1 MNKAKKCTIL
11 LSIVAYF
18 VLLGATIISPILPL
32 YALTF
37 EVSLAMVGGLISGF
51 GLARLLLDVPTGMV
65 VERIGMK
72 RFMLIGLAVVAIGAL
87 ISGSAIS
94 YWMLLMGRVIEGVGS
109 ALYTTTSFTCMGKIA
124 PKDERGKYMSFYL
137 GLLLLGTVSGP
148 AIGGY
153 IGENIALNAPFYFY
167 SICAALSFFLILF
180 GVDRSLTRSV
190 ESEGSD
196 INVGMIKSML
206 KDYTF
211 SSINVAIF
219 MIFVIRM
226 GVIAT
231 LVPIF
236 AVENLGLSES
246 TLGFVLTLSALMNF
260 VVMVPAGHLTDV
272 YGRKWFM
279 ASSLFFTGLITLFI
293 PFSSGLIV
301 FAALMTVLGIA
312 LGLSG
317 PIMAWVTD
325 ISKPNEVGTAMGI
338 FRTMSDAGFVVGPLA
353 LTMLSTS
360 QGPGLEPL
368 PFAVAGLLIAAA
380 SFLLMRARDPI
391 KQEAAET
398 KEV

>member
-1 MNKAKKCTIL
+1 MNDAKKCTIL

-18 VLLGATIISPILPL
+18 VLLGSTIISPILPL

-72 RFMLIGLAVVAIGAL
+72 RFMLIGLAVVAAGAL
-87 ISGSAIS
+87 ISGSAVS
-94 YWMLLMGRVIEGVGS
+94 YWMLLIGRVIEGVGS

-153 IGENIALNAPFYFY
+153 IGEHIALNAPFYFY
-167 SICAALSFFLILF
+167 SICAMFSFLLILF
-180 GVDRSLTRSV
+180 GVDRSLTQSV
-190 ESEGSD
+190 ESGGTD
-196 INVGMIKSML
+196 IDFGMIKSLL

-211 SSINVAIF
+211 ASINVAIF
-219 MIFVIRM
+219 FIFVVRM

-236 AVENLGLSES
+236 AVENLGLTES
-246 TLGFVLTLSALMNF
+246 TLGLVLTLSALMNF
-260 VVMVPAGHLTDV
+260 VVMVPAGHLTDK

-279 ASSLFFTGLITLFI
+279 ASSLFFTGLITVLL
-293 PFSSGLIV
+293 PFSNDLIV
-301 FAALMTVLGIA
+301 FGALMTVMGVA

-317 PIMAWVTD
+317 PIMAWVAD
-325 ISKPNEVGTAMGI
+325 ISKPKEVGTAMGV

-353 LTMLSTS
+353 LTILSIS
-360 QGPGLEPL
+360 PGPGLGVF
-368 PFAVAGLLIAAA
+368 PFVVAGLLITGA
-380 SFLLMRARDPI
+380 SFLLMKARDPI
-391 KQEAAET
+391 G
-398 KEV
+398 KESA